1 MYILCVNILGLTF
14 KEIKKCPFLVTME
27 NIPAI
32 YSKILFNF
40 NMAPQ
45 VIFKISRKQLIM
57 KCSKEEV
64 MLRIFLNSKQSFDN
78 CKHTQQV
85 ISGV

>member
-32 YSKILFNF
+32 YSKILSNY
-40 NMAPQ
+40 NMASQ
-45 VIFKISRKQLIM
+45 VIFKIGRKQLIM
-57 KCSKEEV
+57 KCNKEEV

>member
-1 MYILCVNILGLTF
+1 MYILCDKSLGLTF

-32 YSKILFNF
+32 YSKILFNYI
-40 NMAPQ
+40 MVPQ

-64 MLRIFLNSKQSFDN
+64 MLRILQTLNRR
-78 CKHTQQV
+78 V
-85 ISGV
+85 I